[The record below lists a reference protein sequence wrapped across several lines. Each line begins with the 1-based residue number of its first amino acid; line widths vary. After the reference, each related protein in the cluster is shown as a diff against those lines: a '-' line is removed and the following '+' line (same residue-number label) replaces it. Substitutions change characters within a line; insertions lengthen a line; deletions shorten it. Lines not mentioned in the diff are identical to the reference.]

1 MFNKLVEVLI
11 CLTSKLPHFVT
22 IPPDEQAIVL
32 RFGKYVK
39 TLDEGGHYLFHW
51 PMIHTVMSVVCTR
64 QLIDIDK
71 QDILTY
77 DGKSVVLNASIEY
90 VIDEPYKA
98 LLSVNDY
105 DEQLQE
111 FAGDLF
117 RQAIMKRDLAEC
129 IEQLEDIRL
138 EVFEGIEKVAEAEY
152 GLSILEVYIPTFT
165 KGISIRL
172 IQD

>member
-1 MFNKLVEVLI
+1 MFNKLMEVIL
-11 CLTSKLPHFVT
+11 CVVSKLPHFVT

-51 PMIHTVMSVVCTR
+51 PLIHTVMQVVCTR

-71 QDILTY
+71 QDILTN
-77 DGKSVVLNASIEY
+77 DGQSITLNASIEY

-98 LLSVNDY
+98 LLSVSDY

-111 FAGDLF
+111 LAGEYF
-117 RQAIMKRDLAEC
+117 RQAIMERSLDEC
-129 IEQLEDIRL
+129 IEEIDQIKL
-138 EVFEGIEKVAEAEY
+138 EVFEAIEEEADKQY
-152 GLSILEVYIPTFT
+152 GVSVLAIYIPTFT
-165 KGISIRL
+165 KAHTIRL
-172 IQD
+172 IQE